1 MCAHLIF
8 MTMVEVIWQVDSRE
22 ENMKQKKNIILLA
35 SLMSSLVLTG
45 CASNDE
51 QITQQKSQ
59 IEQINTLESK
69 VSTLESQVNTLETEL
84 QKQKS
89 TDSEIYQTVH
99 RLDVAQNKLKEQAQ
113 QQADEA
119 IMYYMIKQGDT
130 LYSIARDHGIAL
142 EDIIQLNPHI
152 VNPKRLLIGDLLNV
166 K

>member
-1 MCAHLIF
+1 
-8 MTMVEVIWQVDSRE
+8 
-22 ENMKQKKNIILLA
+22 MKQKKNIILLA

-51 QITQQKSQ
+51 QITQQITQQKSQ

-99 RLDVAQNKLKEQAQ
+99 RLDVAQHKLKEQAQ